1 MIIFLVSP
9 IDNPIIVGYRPK
21 LFGVS
26 LCGFIESLPFLY
38 LFIKQ
43 LFILGF

>member
-9 IDNPIIVGYRPK
+9 GDNPIIGMEPK

-43 LFILGF
+43 LFIFGF